1 MRTDA
6 KTQNKAKNSFIYFQ
20 LGLIAV
26 MLTVLGI
33 LEHNF
38 EVKPSKRIVIAEPAI
53 EVAFPTTLN
62 VIQKEIA
69 ATKTV
74 KIIPKFENKF
84 KKVVNTLPIEKPK
97 DPVTEPVDNNSNV
110 DKGKPEQ
117 PNQPENQNVIPV
129 SKTENT
135 TILNVEELP
144 MFPEC
149 KGVPRNQQ
157 MECFEETLRKKVN
170 KNTIYPEEDL
180 NNAKQGVALITFV
193 IDENGAITDVKAVD
207 NKRATPEM
215 QKSAENA
222 VKKIKRLSP
231 AKQGG
236 KAVRIKYTVPIIFRT
251 Q

>member
-38 EVKPSKRIVIAEPAI
+38 EVKPSKRIVEVEPI
-53 EVAFPTTLN
+53 VEITFPTNVN
-62 VIQKEIA
+62 VIQKQIA

-74 KIIPKFENKF
+74 KTMPKFENNF

-97 DPVTEPVDNNSNV
+97 EPVTEPVDNNSNI
-110 DKGKPEQ
+110 DNGKSEP

-129 SKTENT
+129 SKTENP

-149 KGVPRNQQ
+149 IGLPRNQQ
-157 MECFEETLRKKVN
+157 MECFEETLRKKVT
-170 KNTIYPEEDL
+170 KYTIYPEEDL
-180 NNAKQGVALITFV
+180 NNAKQGVAFITFV
-193 IDENGAITDVKAVD
+193 IDENGNITEVKAID

-215 QKSAENA
+215 QKSAANA

-236 KAVRIKYTVPIIFRT
+236 KAVRIKYTIPIIFRT